1 MKMTDCSLEAPI
13 SDLEAKAREKFYFL
27 DTINEF
33 SRLINLGMYPGKER
47 KSVQKLNDYLEK
59 LWHSTLAEVEANEW
73 YQSEKKAMEKMNMDE
88 IMADGSGEYDPNYKV
103 KMPDV
108 FRKQA

>member
-1 MKMTDCSLEAPI
+1 MTDCSQEPTI
-13 SDLEAKAREKFYFL
+13 SDLEVKAREKFYFL

-47 KSVQKLNDYLEK
+47 KSIQKIHDYLEK

-73 YQSEKKAMEKMNMDE
+73 YQNEKAAMEKINMED
-88 IMADGSGEYDPNYKV
+88 IMAGGAGEYDPNYKV